1 MANRAKEGNA
11 KCHIK
16 KKKLYNERPW
26 KETTDHGRRYILSVQ
41 HCLAWAFSIDQ
52 KINVYGMNSFF
63 DLHLCYGKY
72 FLGVSCREIFIASYK
87 PQMN

>member
-26 KETTDHGRRYILSVQ
+26 KEIYFERAALSG
-41 HCLAWAFSIDQ
+41 L
-52 KINVYGMNSFF
+52 GFF
-63 DLHLCYGKY
+63 NRSKNKCIRNE
-72 FLGVSCREIFIASYK
+72 FIF
-87 PQMN
+87 